1 MSTRED
7 ADRSSELA
15 ETFRVLAKLMSEF
28 RRAAIYA
35 QSTGV
40 YAEASANA
48 VPQFFAEDG
57 AAEAP
62 AVSFFVDVMLH
73 EPGSRGQTSL
83 GASLHVLHREGEWRA
98 ICDLGWEFGGAAGKG
113 PTVDWDY
120 REVEG
125 CRGPESARFFSDV
138 LRTAEDLLGAFR
150 SGVNEYAVRVRGGT
164 P

>member
-1 MSTRED
+1 M
-7 ADRSSELA
+7 
-15 ETFRVLAKLMSEF
+15 FRLLAKLMSEF

-35 QSTGV
+35 QRTGA

-48 VPQFFAEDG
+48 VPQLVTEDG

-62 AVSFFVDVMLH
+62 AVSFFVDAAVL
-73 EPGSRGQTSL
+73 EPGARGQTSL
-83 GASLHVLHREGEWRA
+83 GASMHVLYQEGEWRA
-98 ICDLGWEFGGAAGKG
+98 TCDLGWEFGGSAGKG

-125 CRGPESARFFSDV
+125 CRGHEPPRFVSAAM
-138 LRTAEDLLGAFR
+138 RTAEELLAAFR
-150 SGVNEYAVRVRGGT
+150 SAVDEYAALVRAVT